1 VTLYADTS
9 FYVALI
15 LPSDSLHERAVRI
28 ATATQEDRQITSELI
43 IFELLDEFCEFGS
56 HLRRTALEFVDAL
69 HANSRVEI
77 VPLTSGLLSTAIEL
91 YRLRPDTGYSLTDC
105 LSMVICERRGIHRVL
120 THDRHFVQEGLEV
133 LL

>member
-1 VTLYADTS
+1 MTLYADTS

-15 LPSDSLHERAVRI
+15 LSTDSLHERAARI
-28 ATATQEDRQITSELI
+28 AMATQEERQITSELI
-43 IFELLDEFCEFGS
+43 IFELLDEFCEFGP
-56 HLRRTALEFVDAL
+56 HLRRAALEFVDAL
-69 HANSRVEI
+69 HANSSVEI

-105 LSMVICERRGIHRVL
+105 LSMVICEQRGIHRVL